1 MKSGFV
7 SVIGRPSSGKST
19 LINAIC
25 GHKIS
30 IVSSTPQTT
39 RNKVKA
45 IYTEDRGQLV
55 FLDTPGYHTS
65 EKSFN
70 KSLNKMVYSSL
81 VETDAIIYVMD
92 ITRAPAKEE
101 DEIVDILKK
110 VEVPKL
116 IVINKI
122 DSEKAN
128 DIENFISYLK
138 ENFESATVIPIS
150 ALKKRGIEDLKET
163 LFSMM
168 PDGEY
173 YYPEEFYT
181 DQDPEFRIT
190 EIIREKTINRVSKE
204 LPHSIYVDLQELKL
218 DKKSNLMSI
227 KAVIFVEKES
237 QKGIV
242 VGKGGEKIGKIR
254 ELSKREIK
262 SIFPNKIHL
271 ELKVK
276 VMPKWRKNN
285 NLVKKLIH

>member
-7 SVIGRPSSGKST
+7 SVVGRPSSGKST

-45 IYTEDRGQLV
+45 IYTEERGQLI
-55 FLDTPGYHTS
+55 FIDTPGYHTS

-81 VETDAIIYVMD
+81 VDTEVIIYVMD
-92 ITRAPAKEE
+92 ITRTPAKEE
-101 DEIVDILKK
+101 DDIVEILKK

-122 DSEKAN
+122 DSEKAD
-128 DIENFISYLK
+128 DIEKFISYLK
-138 ENFESATVIPIS
+138 EKFETATVIPIS
-150 ALKKRGIEDLKET
+150 ALKNRGIEDVKKV
-163 LFSMM
+163 LFSII
-168 PDGEY
+168 PEGEQ

-218 DKKSNLMSI
+218 DKKSDLLNI
-227 KAVIFVEKES
+227 KAVIYVEKES

-242 VGKGGEKIGKIR
+242 VGKGGQKIGKIR

-262 SIFPNKIHL
+262 KIFPNKIHL

-276 VMPKWRKNN
+276 VMPKWRKNSQI
-285 NLVKKLIH
+285 VKKIVH